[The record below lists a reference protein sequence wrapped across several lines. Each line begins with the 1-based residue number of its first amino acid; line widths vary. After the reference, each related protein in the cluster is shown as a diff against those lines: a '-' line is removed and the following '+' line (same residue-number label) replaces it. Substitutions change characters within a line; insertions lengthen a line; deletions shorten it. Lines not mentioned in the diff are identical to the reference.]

1 MASEIFERGAL
12 VKSLAGHDEGEV
24 LVIIEVVDGNYVLI
38 ANGRTRKVNN
48 PKRKKT
54 KHIKLLNTK
63 IDLEHFEKNG
73 GLTDGDIQKAIKETI
88 KKIGG

>member
-1 MASEIFERGAL
+1 MASDIIERGAL
-12 VKSLAGHDEGEV
+12 VESLAGHDKGETFA
-24 LVIIEVVDGNYVLI
+24 IINLVDGNYVLI

-73 GLTDGDIQKAIKETI
+73 GLTDGDLKKAIKENLN
-88 KKIGG
+88 KIGG

>member
-1 MASEIFERGAL
+1 MTSEIIERGTL
-12 VKSLAGHDEGEV
+12 VESLAGHDKGETFA
-24 LVIIEVVDGNYVLI
+24 IINTVDGNYVLI
-38 ANGRTRKVNN
+38 ANGKTRGVQA
-48 PKRKKT
+48 PKRKKI